1 MVIRERGH
9 QTLYGATS
17 RQNMVLNIMIMLTAE
32 HSHFS
37 DCTLF
42 YDMLYY
48 NLLTCFNVLKFNLIM
63 LNYNL
68 GPRPI
73 NSMFLFILQGS
84 IIIKNCCILLL

>member
-1 MVIRERGH
+1 
-9 QTLYGATS
+9 
-17 RQNMVLNIMIMLTAE
+17 MIMLTAE
-32 HSHFS
+32 HSHLS

-48 NLLTCFNVLKFNLIM
+48 NLLTCFYVLKFNLRM
-63 LNYNL
+63 LNYNI

-84 IIIKNCCILLL
+84 IIIENCCILLL

>member
-1 MVIRERGH
+1 
-9 QTLYGATS
+9 
-17 RQNMVLNIMIMLTAE
+17 MIMLTAE

-48 NLLTCFNVLKFNLIM
+48 NLLTCFNVLKFNLRM

-73 NSMFLFILQGS
+73 NSMFLLILQGS
-84 IIIKNCCILLL
+84 IIIMIMLNILISQIILYFMTYYIVIC

>member
-1 MVIRERGH
+1 MVIRKRGH

-32 HSHFS
+32 HSHFL

-42 YDMLYY
+42 NDMLYY
-48 NLLTCFNVLKFNLIM
+48 NLLTCFNALKFNLRM

-73 NSMFLFILQGS
+73 HSMFIFILQGS
-84 IIIKNCCILLL
+84 IIIENCCILLL